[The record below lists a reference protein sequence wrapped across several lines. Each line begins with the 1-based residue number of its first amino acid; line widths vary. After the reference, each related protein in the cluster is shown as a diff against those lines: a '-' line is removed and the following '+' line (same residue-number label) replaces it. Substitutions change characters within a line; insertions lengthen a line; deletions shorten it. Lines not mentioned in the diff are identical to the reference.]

1 MVKNKFL
8 VDIMITVSLIGFIR
22 ILPKLGLSD
31 KRLAYLF
38 IVSLSLYYTGRLT
51 SNSSLFEVFHVL
63 FAFCVSTFP
72 FLTKN
77 RDILFLHLVG
87 IIFAMATRRL
97 FNKCLLREFEK
108 KGNIITNNNLSKSLN
123 WDYIFP
129 ALALSSGFKLY
140 MN

>member
-63 FAFCVSTFP
+63 FAFCVS
-72 FLTKN
+72 
-77 RDILFLHLVG
+77 
-87 IIFAMATRRL
+87 IFH
-97 FNKCLLREFEK
+97 F
-108 KGNIITNNNLSKSLN
+108 
-123 WDYIFP
+123 
-129 ALALSSGFKLY
+129 
-140 MN
+140 